1 MAKIFYSHEARLIVA
16 DEDACAIWQGGGWIA
31 GTIELAREV
40 WITEK
45 SISQQEAAI
54 RFPDADLKSMPI

>member
-16 DEDACAIWQGGGWIA
+16 DEDACAIWTPAGWA
-31 GTIELAREV
+31 VGTIELAREV
-40 WITEK
+40 WITENP
-45 SISQQEAAI
+45 ISQQEAAI